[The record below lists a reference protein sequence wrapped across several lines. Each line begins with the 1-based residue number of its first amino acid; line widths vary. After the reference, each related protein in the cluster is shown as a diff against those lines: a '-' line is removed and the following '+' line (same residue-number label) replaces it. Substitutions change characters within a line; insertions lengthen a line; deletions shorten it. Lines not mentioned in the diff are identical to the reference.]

1 MKLLSHLDL
10 RAWTRRAAK
19 PGTSTKGN
27 PLRVMLERWRRDA
40 GKALSSRR
48 DPLGTYDDGRR
59 VERHQLCRDHADELE
74 RALEDDQP

>member
-1 MKLLSHLDL
+1 MTLPLSGPSL
-10 RAWTRRAAK
+10 RAWNRRAA
-19 PGTSTKGN
+19 STRGN